1 MRAVIVAATAALL
14 ASMPV
19 AGQVGEREL
28 FDSATGVAITLPA
41 NWEFLTTKNNL
52 RAFSEDRSATVFM
65 MATQDKFEKKLLAI
79 EETAGSRFF
88 KDVEFAEATILMG
101 RERGALEE
109 AVFLSGNAVD
119 RQDGEPVQFAAMFVK
134 SGDAGELV
142 FGSWKDREHR
152 DIVRQ
157 IVQSVRVRL
166 PELESGLVLTDK
178 QTGATITI
186 PEQWTVHG
194 ARGGLLTYSP
204 DRGAMTLII
213 RCDEDFQAKRNQ
225 VRDILTQRV
234 FESAKVGKLTEFI
247 TADSKGFGQLLAAD
261 GTATDRVTGEP
272 AEFMVIVAERLGE
285 QDSGVLILGAWKTD
299 AYQEVVRT
307 TLKSLRLK

>member
-1 MRAVIVAATAALL
+1 MAASAALV

-19 AGQVGEREL
+19 AGQIGEREL
-28 FDSATGVAITLPA
+28 FDRATGVAITLPE
-41 NWEFLTTKNNL
+41 NWEFFTNKNNL

-65 MATQDKFEKKLLAI
+65 MATEGRFGEKVLTV
-79 EETAGSRFF
+79 EETAGKRFF
-88 KDVEFAEATILMG
+88 RNVEFIEATILMG

-109 AVFLSGNAVD
+109 AVFLSGKAVD
-119 RQDGEPVQFAAMFVK
+119 REDGQPVQFAAMLVK
-134 SGDAGELV
+134 SGDSGELI

-178 QTGATITI
+178 RTGATITI

-204 DRGAMTLII
+204 DRGAMTLIV
-213 RCDEDFQAKRNQ
+213 RCNEGFQAKRNQ
-225 VRDILTQRV
+225 VRDVLTQRV
-234 FESAKVGKLTEFI
+234 FESATVGKLTEFI
-247 TADSKGFGQLLAAD
+247 VADSKGFGKLLAAN

-272 AEFMVIVAERLGE
+272 AEFMVIVAERLDE

-299 AYQEVVRT
+299 AYQEVVRI
-307 TLKSLRLK
+307 TLKSLRLQ